1 MKTLFSR
8 LITVIAC
15 FFIFSAAW
23 FCLWS
28 ISLHLVERPDMAVLL
43 FPFGLRLGLML
54 QCPRGYWPVLL
65 GAEWLLIY
73 WLMQA
78 VGLTHFSLLM
88 IGSLLTL
95 LPVALISRYRH
106 QRDWRTLLLQGAALT
121 AAALLQSLPWLWHG
135 KESWNAL
142 LLTLTGGLTLAP
154 ICLVFWHYL
163 ANNTWLPLGPSLVS
177 QPINWRGRHLVWYLL
192 LFVISLWL
200 QLGLPDE
207 LSRFTPFCLALPI
220 IALAWHYGWQGAL
233 IATLMNAIAL
243 IASQTWR
250 DHPVDLLL
258 SLLVQS
264 LTGLLLGA
272 GIQRLREL
280 NQSLQKELARNQHL
294 AERLLETEESVRRDV
309 ARELHDDI
317 GQTITAIRT
326 QAGIV
331 QRLAAD
337 NASVKQSGQLIEQ
350 LSLGVYDAVRR
361 LLGRLRPRQLDDLTL
376 EQAIRSLMREMELE
390 GRGIVSHLEWRI
402 DESALSENQRVTLFR
417 VCQEGLNNI
426 VKHADASAVTLQ
438 GWQHDERLM
447 LVIEDD
453 GSGLPPDS
461 GQHGFGLT
469 GMRDRPQALGLP
481 AVGEWRHDALEIA
494 QQQEGAGLT
503 RKEILTK
510 YVLLNPYIW
519 LLSFCY
525 VLVYV
530 VRAAINDWGNLYMS
544 ETLGV
549 DLVTANTAV
558 TMFELGGFIGALVA
572 GWGSDKLFNGNR
584 GPMNLIFAAGILLSV
599 GSLWLM
605 PFASYVMQATC
616 FFTIGFFVFGPQM
629 LIGMAAAECSHKEA
643 AGAATGF
650 VGLFAYLGASLAGW
664 PLAKVLD
671 TWHWSGF
678 FVVIAIAA
686 GISALLLL
694 PFLNAQTPREA

>member
-73 WLMQA
+73 WLTQA
-78 VGLTHFSLLM
+78 VGLTHFPLLM

-207 LSRFTPFCLALPI
+207 LS
-220 IALAWHYGWQGAL
+220 
-233 IATLMNAIAL
+233 
-243 IASQTWR
+243 
-250 DHPVDLLL
+250 
-258 SLLVQS
+258 
-264 LTGLLLGA
+264 
-272 GIQRLREL
+272 
-280 NQSLQKELARNQHL
+280 RNQHL

-438 GWQHDERLM
+438 GWQQDERLM

-453 GSGLPPDS
+453 GSGLPPGS
-461 GQHGFGLT
+461 GQQGFGLT
-469 GMRDRPQALGLP
+469 GMRERVTALGGTLHISCLHGTRVSVSLP
-481 AVGEWRHDALEIA
+481 QR
-494 QQQEGAGLT
+494 
-503 RKEILTK
+503 
-510 YVLLNPYIW
+510 YV
-519 LLSFCY
+519 
-525 VLVYV
+525 
-530 VRAAINDWGNLYMS
+530 
-544 ETLGV
+544 
-549 DLVTANTAV
+549 
-558 TMFELGGFIGALVA
+558 
-572 GWGSDKLFNGNR
+572 
-584 GPMNLIFAAGILLSV
+584 
-599 GSLWLM
+599 
-605 PFASYVMQATC
+605 
-616 FFTIGFFVFGPQM
+616 
-629 LIGMAAAECSHKEA
+629 
-643 AGAATGF
+643 
-650 VGLFAYLGASLAGW
+650 
-664 PLAKVLD
+664 
-671 TWHWSGF
+671 
-678 FVVIAIAA
+678 
-686 GISALLLL
+686 
-694 PFLNAQTPREA
+694 